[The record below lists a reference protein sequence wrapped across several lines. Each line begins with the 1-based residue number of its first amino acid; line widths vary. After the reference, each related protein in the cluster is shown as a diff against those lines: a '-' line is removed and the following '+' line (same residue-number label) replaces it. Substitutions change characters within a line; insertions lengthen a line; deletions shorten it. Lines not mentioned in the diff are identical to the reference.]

1 MSTQPNTVTALLA
14 DMRRGRADA
23 MQSLFPLVYD
33 ELRGLARI
41 QRRRVH
47 ASQTLNTTALVHEA
61 YLKLVR
67 GPSVALHDRA
77 HFMAVAATAMRHILI
92 SYARRRTAAKRGGSL
107 RKVSFDCVEEALRG
121 DTGFDDVKAMAL
133 LALDRALSALSERSE
148 RQLRVVECRYFAGMS
163 IEETSVALGISPAT
177 VKRDLS
183 MAQAWL
189 YRQMREELP

>member
-1 MSTQPNTVTALLA
+1 MSTQCTTVTALLA

-23 MQSLFPLVYD
+23 LPSLFPLVYD
-33 ELRGLARI
+33 ELRELARI
-41 QRRRVH
+41 QRRRGQ
-47 ASQTLNTTALVHEA
+47 ASATLNTTALVHEA
-61 YLKLVR
+61 YVKLVH
-67 GPSVALHDRA
+67 GPSRALHDRA

-92 SYARRRTAAKRGGSL
+92 SYARRRGAAKRGAGL
-107 RKVSFDCVEEALRG
+107 RMVSFDCVEEVLQA

-133 LALDRALSALSERSE
+133 LALDRALSALSEHSE

-163 IEETSVALGISPAT
+163 IEETSVAMGVSPAT

-189 YRQMREELP
+189 YRQMREELA